1 MKLYFAPMA
10 CSLAPH
16 IVMREL
22 DLEFRL
28 VGVNNK
34 TKKTT
39 EGKDFLAVNPKGYVA
54 ALALPDGRILTEA
67 PAILQYLADQSP
79 QGQLAPAPT
88 SRERPRL
95 QEWLNFIATEL
106 HASASPLFDERIPD
120 TVKAI
125 YKDKLFKRF
134 DFLANTLE
142 HQDYLLVRYGVAD
155 PYLYTVLTW
164 MPRFSIEID
173 QWPALHRYMKRIGA
187 RQAVLEAEAAER
199 RIRIP

>member
-22 DLEFRL
+22 DLEFHL
-28 VGVNNK
+28 VGVNNR
-34 TKKTT
+34 TKETT
-39 EGKDFLAVNPKGYVA
+39 EGKDFLAINPKGYVA
-54 ALALPDGRILTEA
+54 ALALTNGEILTEA
-67 PAILQYLADQSP
+67 PAILQYLADLAP
-79 QGQLAPAPT
+79 QGELAPAPT

-106 HASASPLFDERIPD
+106 HAPASPLFDERFPD

-125 YKDKLFKRF
+125 FKDKLFKRF

-142 HQDYLLVRYGVAD
+142 HQDYLLGRYGVAD
-155 PYLYTVLTW
+155 SYLYTVLAW

-173 QWPALHRYMKRIGA
+173 QWPALHRYMGRIGA
-187 RQAVLEAEAAER
+187 RQAVLEAEAAEH
-199 RIRIP
+199 RIQIP